1 MRKILIVEDEKDI
14 SFFLKRAFQADL
26 VKEAASLSEALLLD
40 KEFDPHVIILDIN
53 LPDGSSLNAI
63 RQFREHTP
71 QAKIILISAANDNLE
86 QEYKAYGAM
95 AFVKKPFTA
104 ASIKE
109 LVASIPIETKTHS

>member
-1 MRKILIVEDEKDI
+1 VRKILIVEDEKEI
-14 SFFLKRAFQADL
+14 SFFLKRAFQTDL

-63 RQFREHTP
+63 REFREYTP

-86 QEYKAYGAM
+86 QEYASYGAM